1 MRTILGCTKGTSAEA
16 MRYLLKIPTIAEKHK
31 LTQVKAF
38 LMVIADKTHALRRKL
53 ARDLLNRPKKGSEW
67 MTEATRTIEN
77 SISVENI
84 RKGVQWTVND
94 DYQNHDTKVIATLE
108 RECRE

>member
-1 MRTILGCTKGTSAEA
+1 MRTILGCTKGNSAEA
-16 MRYLLKIPTIAEKHK
+16 RRYLLEFPTIAEIHR

-53 ARDLLNRPKKGSEW
+53 ARDLFNGPKKGSEW

-77 SISVENI
+77 SLSVESI
-84 RKGVQWTVND
+84 RKGVPWTVND
-94 DYQNHDTKVIATLE
+94 DY
-108 RECRE
+108 

>member
-16 MRYLLKIPTIAEKHK
+16 SRYLLEIPTIAERHK

-67 MTEATRTIEN
+67 MTEAKRTKEN
-77 SISVENI
+77 SLSVESI
-84 RKGVQWTVND
+84 RKCVPCTVND
-94 DYQNHDTKVIATLE
+94 DY
-108 RECRE
+108 